1 MEPTVSDEPSSPLAD
16 TTSNVPA
23 DLLHGYLDAIA
34 AAAAT
39 GRRPQRAD
47 LDACRR
53 QGERAA
59 DLNITLRALTAAYL
73 HATEAILPTLPG
85 LADAPTPSAARAAAV
100 TVWSAARRLL
110 DAAAEGHERSQ
121 LHAARRDHTAR
132 RELIDDLLYG
142 HGHPG
147 RLAERAHRFGVQ
159 LAGRHQVTVTRADT
173 PFTDPVVEHVEAGLA
188 ARFGSRNI
196 LTTTHDGLLICITPG
211 ALRGT
216 TGEVAHHLLTALGT
230 DNRWQIGVGR
240 PHPGP
245 GGVQQSYE
253 EARDTLQLA
262 DRLSLTAP
270 VLRAADLLVFPV
282 LLRDRAAITD
292 LVHTVL
298 APLTEARG
306 GATPILDTLT
316 TFFACHGNT
325 TATARQLHI
334 SARTVAYRLDRVRHL
349 TGYDPDD
356 PTQRFTLQAAVLGA
370 RLLNW
375 PTEP

>member
-1 MEPTVSDEPSSPLAD
+1 MSDESSGPTCDLG
-16 TTSNVPA
+16 TPGVPTE
-23 DLLHGYLDAIA
+23 LLQGYLDALA
-34 AAAAT
+34 TAAAT

-47 LDACRR
+47 LDRCRR
-53 QGERAA
+53 HGERAA
-59 DLNITLRALTAAYL
+59 DLNITLRALIAGYL
-73 HATEAILPTLPG
+73 HAAETLLPTLPG
-85 LADAPTPSAARAAAV
+85 LADAPTPSAARAATTAV
-100 TVWSAARRLL
+100 WTAARRLL
-110 DAAAEGHERSQ
+110 DAAAEGHERSH

-132 RELIDDLLYG
+132 REFIDDLLYG

-147 RLAERAHRFGVQ
+147 RLAERAHRFAVQ
-159 LAGRHQVTVTRADT
+159 LAGRHQVIVARAAT
-173 PFTDPVVEHVEAGLA
+173 GFTDPVLDLVEAGLA
-188 ARFGSRNI
+188 ARFGSRNTLI
-196 LTTTHDGLLICITPG
+196 TSHDDLLVCITPA

-245 GGVQQSYE
+245 SGIQQSYE

-262 DRLSLTAP
+262 DRLGLTTP

-306 GATPILDTLT
+306 GAVPILDTLT
-316 TFFACHGNT
+316 AFFACHGNT
-325 TATARQLHI
+325 TATARQLHL

-375 PTEP
+375 PAEP